1 MAELSQLRDALQ
13 RLAEGEELAARAAT
27 IRAAALSD
35 LIRAAVEPAPA
46 PIKGAPDLLTMAE
59 ACRIARLSRWTINEK
74 TRGMSWRFEHPNRTM
89 LERAPFLR
97 WLDQHRAGAAK

>member
-1 MAELSQLRDALQ
+1 MAEFGRLHDALQ
-13 RLAEGEELAARAAT
+13 RLAEADRLAGEAAT

-35 LIRAAVEPAPA
+35 IIRAAVEPPPA